1 MGAGR
6 GAASMRLCA
15 LPLLW
20 MSRMR
25 AGAAGL
31 AGEMGRSAAPV
42 AHDPSAA
49 DCCGPQFT
57 ASRGSLLLNG
67 KKIHLKGLSWF
78 GFEGNQAVVD
88 GLWQR
93 SVDSY
98 LDFMVSNHFNAI
110 RVPLALNNILFNPIP
125 SSTMLSAEPSFVG
138 GDSLGL
144 LENVVMRAAS
154 KGILVLLDM
163 HRLNSSVWPDP
174 RGLWYNDRVTFE
186 MLKSSWTELAR
197 RFCKHWNVFGADLL
211 NEPHG
216 GTWGSGHEA
225 TDWDRAAE
233 LLGNNVLRHCARW
246 VVFVEGIGQAG
257 RVTPEYFWGE
267 NLEGLRHRKL
277 SLHLPDKL
285 VYSPH
290 VYVSR
295 PLGPGLWRFMHYF
308 NEPRLAETMPRVW
321 HTHFGFLLE
330 DPTFTLVLGE
340 FGGPANKP
348 ADIEWQRT
356 LVDYL
361 TRHGHVSSFYWCLNP
376 NAGDTGGL
384 LKDDWK
390 TPNQV
395 KLDVLRPLHSSS
407 IVDLLRGSPPF
418 SAKAFGRGLA
428 LHEAAGAISQCRTSN
443 SLGGSLVAKLQFCNG
458 VAECT
463 DHSDEESCSFAPCV
477 TVAGPDTYSACR
489 LPFFYNGSHTAPSG
503 S

>member
-211 NEPHG
+211 NE
-216 GTWGSGHEA
+216 
-225 TDWDRAAE
+225 
-233 LLGNNVLRHCARW
+233 
-246 VVFVEGIGQAG
+246 
-257 RVTPEYFWGE
+257 
-267 NLEGLRHRKL
+267 
-277 SLHLPDKL
+277 
-285 VYSPH
+285 
-290 VYVSR
+290 VSR
-295 PLGPGLWRFMHYF
+295 F
-308 NEPRLAETMPRVW
+308 RL
-321 HTHFGFLLE
+321 
-330 DPTFTLVLGE
+330 
-340 FGGPANKP
+340 
-348 ADIEWQRT
+348 
-356 LVDYL
+356 
-361 TRHGHVSSFYWCLNP
+361 S
-376 NAGDTGGL
+376 
-384 LKDDWK
+384 
-390 TPNQV
+390 
-395 KLDVLRPLHSSS
+395 PLHVHPFTCYAHSRMGERGARVMKRRTGIERLSSWE
-407 IVDLLRGSPPF
+407 ITCC
-418 SAKAFGRGLA
+418 A
-428 LHEAAGAISQCRTSN
+428 
-443 SLGGSLVAKLQFCNG
+443 
-458 VAECT
+458 
-463 DHSDEESCSFAPCV
+463 
-477 TVAGPDTYSACR
+477 
-489 LPFFYNGSHTAPSG
+489 TARVG
-503 S
+503 